1 MAGALIQQNS
11 ENGTRETPCDHR
23 GCSSEWDQYRVWV
36 CRDSQRRPIDSQERP
51 CVLWAVD
58 SVFTRSLEASGTIVT
73 GQSLNKKQTV
83 ITDLY
88 SLCKARGDLDFN
100 NEEVRAASARVGFG
114 NPFDATKLD
123 NSGALPKALVD
134 DDVFIVHLGRGRH
147 RFVSGIAIG
156 YHAFESIPEE
166 RRYQWPYRR
175 SLLNNV
181 NTSES
186 NILSVA
192 YNQRIIHDFLYEDI
206 AASPKVYS
214 SNRTHIPLD
223 YHIGGDEINVSRVQV
238 EIDFTAEYQGAV
250 TVFEAKNGDPTD
262 FNVFQLFNPFR
273 YYSGLGAAKDI
284 PIVNINGCYLL
295 RQGDRIRLYLYSFDD
310 PRDPGSIQLLH
321 NAEYTLVLR

>member
-1 MAGALIQQNS
+1 M
-11 ENGTRETPCDHR
+11 TPQPL
-23 GCSSEWDQYRVWV
+23 S
-36 CRDSQRRPIDSQERP
+36 
-51 CVLWAVD
+51 
-58 SVFTRSLEASGTIVT
+58 
-73 GQSLNKKQTV
+73 KKQTV
-83 ITDLY
+83 ITELY
-88 SLCKARGDLDFN
+88 AQCKARGNLVFDN
-100 NEEVRAASARVGFG
+100 GEVKKVCDRVGFG

-123 NSGALPKALVD
+123 NSSALPKVLVD
-134 DDVFIVHLGRGRH
+134 DDVFVVHLGRGRH
-147 RFVSGIAIG
+147 QFVSGIAVG
-156 YHAFESIPEE
+156 YHQFESIPEE
-166 RRYQWPYRR
+166 SRYQWPYRR
-175 SLLNNV
+175 SLLNNI

-186 NILSVA
+186 NILSVG

-223 YHIGGDEINVSRVQV
+223 YRIGGDEINVSRVQV
-238 EIDFTAEYQGAV
+238 EIDFTTEYQGAV

-284 PIVNINGCYLL
+284 PIENINGCYLL

-310 PRDPGSIQLLH
+310 PHDPGSIQLLR